1 MPTHVSCRVCDLT
14 TGELKASL
22 VGHTDMVLSVAMHA
36 KAKILVSGSEDNTI
50 RWVGLSACTLTRRR
64 QQLPQMQ
71 CWPKGVNA
79 LPPFDLWVE
88 VVVCAYAFN
97 TSSPATTA
105 KLMGHHRQC
114 VERLC

>member
-1 MPTHVSCRVCDLT
+1 MPTPVSCRMCDLT

-22 VGHTDMVLSVAMHA
+22 VGHTGKVWSVAMNV
-36 KAKILVSGSEDNTI
+36 KAKILVSGSEDKTI
-50 RWVGLSACTLTRRR
+50 RWGGLSACTLTIRR

-71 CWPKGVNA
+71 CWPKGFNA
-79 LPPFDLWVE
+79 PFDLWVE
-88 VVVCAYAFN
+88 VVVCAHAFN

-105 KLMGHHRQC
+105 KLMGRHRQC